1 MTWQLKRT
9 GATTDLPESF
19 NLQEY
24 NRETAF
30 VQNTIDGTD
39 GVLIDAESIRLS
51 PQRLVLTGIIKGT
64 DAKNADTQLL
74 AIENVATSDATDL
87 TLTNTITNTKYT
99 VQHVRTKA
107 RRDGNALLHVT
118 LTFLTNFTK
127 I

>member
-1 MTWQLKRT
+1 MTWRLSRT
-9 GATTDLPESF
+9 GATTDLPDSF

-30 VQNTIDGTD
+30 IQNTIDGTD
-39 GVLIDAESIRLS
+39 GVVIDSESIRNT
-51 PQRLVLTGIIKGT
+51 PQRLVLTGFIKGT
-64 DAKNADTQLL
+64 DAKNADTQLNT
-74 AIENVATSDATDL
+74 IEMVATSDATDL
-87 TLTNTITNTKYT
+87 TLTNMVTNTKYT

-107 RRDGNALLHVT
+107 RRDAAALLHVT